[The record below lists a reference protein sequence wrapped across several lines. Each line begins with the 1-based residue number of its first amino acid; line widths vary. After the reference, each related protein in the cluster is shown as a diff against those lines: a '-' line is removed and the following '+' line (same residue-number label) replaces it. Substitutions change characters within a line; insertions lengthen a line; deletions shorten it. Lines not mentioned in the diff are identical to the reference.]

1 MTNDT
6 TDTASSS
13 WKDTFVTIFAWLNL
27 VFLVGTALWFRLD
40 HASSASIRYASQRR
54 RSYDALLAELQWQ
67 YSLRSNLLLWGC
79 SLASY
84 LLWVGEVQ
92 ALMRILA
99 MFSVVNVVTDLAYT
113 YHAAGRDFS
122 IVQKGHR
129 VAAVVIWMVVLFT
142 TRW

>member
-1 MTNDT
+1 MNGSNDT
-6 TDTASSS
+6 TDSASSS

-27 VFLVGTALWFRLD
+27 VFLVGTAFWFRLD
-40 HASSASIRYASQRR
+40 HASGASKRYERR
-54 RSYDALLAELQWQ
+54 RPSEALLAELQWQ

-84 LLWVGEVQ
+84 LVWVGEVQ
-92 ALMRILA
+92 ALMWILA
-99 MFSVVNVVTDLAYT
+99 MFSVVNVVTDLTYT

-129 VAAVVIWMVVLFT
+129 VAAVVIWMVVVF